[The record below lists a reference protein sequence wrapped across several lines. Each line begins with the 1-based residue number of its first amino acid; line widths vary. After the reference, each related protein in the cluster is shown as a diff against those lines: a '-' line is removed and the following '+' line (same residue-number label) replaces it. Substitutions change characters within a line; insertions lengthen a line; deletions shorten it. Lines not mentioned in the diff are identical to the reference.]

1 MLRMPVFKLVL
12 KVPYS
17 RLQPYPPEDNELT
30 NWGRMTHICV
40 ILHLEAA
47 VYLARTN
54 CIIEPEDISLRPGT
68 YRTFWLGCTPRLIKY
83 NDVMKSKLFPRYW
96 PFVQGIHRSPVN
108 SPHKGQWR
116 GALIFSLIWAWINEW
131 VNNREAGDLRRHRA
145 HYDVHVMICDAFH
158 KISLIL
164 FRVRFLPMT
173 EQGLKR
179 ANEKKHCIC
188 NVLAIGWYLVHHR

>member
-1 MLRMPVFKLVL
+1 MVLLGRYNGLLDDGTLIHHLIKCGLVINVVFFHIEMISEQMLKMPVFKLVL

-54 CIIEPEDISLRPGT
+54 CIIESEDISLRPGT

-116 GALIFSLIWAWINEW
+116 GALIFSLIWVWINEW
-131 VNNREAGDLRRHRA
+131 VNNREGIWYAIA
-145 HYDVHVMICDAFH
+145 
-158 KISLIL
+158 LI
-164 FRVRFLPMT
+164 MT
-173 EQGLKR
+173 
-179 ANEKKHCIC
+179 CM
-188 NVLAIGWYLVHHR
+188 